1 MAQRKTLNE
10 VQVDVL
16 RWISEGC
23 GDGVVADDVSARI
36 SAAALRNRG
45 LVRTSGHGPNWKAA
59 ITASG
64 KEYLQQVDSPNP
76 PVPRQPNV
84 GVTQQLVEDVIAAGG
99 SLRVP
104 RKHWNEKGTV
114 DYERRAQ
121 LAESYGKVPT
131 GSRLGGCPVRR
142 GISRRRSRCDGQAV
156 TRIAASL
163 VGVRAASTS

>member
-23 GDGVVADDVSARI
+23 PDGVVADDVSARI

-59 ITASG
+59 ITATG
-64 KEYLQQVDSPNP
+64 KEYLQHVDGPNP
-76 PVPRQPNV
+76 PLPRQPNV
-84 GVTQQLVEDVIAAGG
+84 GVTQQPVEDVVAAGG
-99 SLRVP
+99 SLLVP
-104 RKHWNEKGTV
+104 RKHWNEKGAV

-121 LAESYGKVPT
+121 LAESHGKVPT
-131 GSRLGGCPVRR
+131 GSRLV
-142 GISRRRSRCDGQAV
+142 V
-156 TRIAASL
+156 TRVSPEEL
-163 VGVRAASTS
+163 SRSSW